1 MMLASSC
8 ANSGGKPEDPTG
20 LWGQQEQGQPWLELS
35 NEGKVAGSDGC
46 NNLMSTWSQEA
57 EKISF
62 SAMASTMMY
71 CRGVD
76 TWLSTAD
83 HATIQDGS
91 LLVFDANDQQIGTL
105 PRGAR

>member
-1 MMLASSC
+1 MA
-8 ANSGGKPEDPTG
+8 GG
-20 LWGQQEQGQPWLELS
+20 
-35 NEGKVAGSDGC
+35 DGC
-46 NNLMSTWSQEA
+46 NNLMSPWSQQA

-91 LLVFDANDQQIGTL
+91 LRVYEANDQQIGTL